1 MYSRF
6 SARRSPAALRRKV
19 LGLLTVLWLNMAVLP
34 CAMAFESSEPCPHC
48 PPAAE
53 HEMPSHRGHVDAEH
67 EMPSH
72 HGHGDADARPSCAT
86 KQAECCDL
94 AEASVN
100 SRGSNPE
107 FKPASDVVIIT
118 APTFAR
124 VPTSTTVLAGH
135 ACDPPDIAGSSP
147 PLHVLF
153 CSYLK

>member
-19 LGLLTVLWLNMAVLP
+19 LGLLTVLWLNMVALP

-48 PPAAE
+48 PPVAE
-53 HEMPSHRGHVDAEH
+53 HEMA
-67 EMPSH
+67 SH
-72 HGHGDADARPSCAT
+72 HGHGDADAQPSCAT
-86 KQAECCDL
+86 MQAECCDL

-100 SRGSNPE
+100 SRGSTPE
-107 FKPASDVVIIT
+107 LKPASDVVNNT

-124 VPTSTTVLAGH
+124 VPTSTTVLAGY